1 MRENNDV
8 FPSILVINWCM
19 VLYTNF
25 STYLIADSLF
35 LVASVICTGRVLEER
50 EESPVRE

>member
-1 MRENNDV
+1 
-8 FPSILVINWCM
+8 M
-19 VLYTNF
+19 VLQTNF

-50 EESPVRE
+50 EESAVKERLFCIETLES